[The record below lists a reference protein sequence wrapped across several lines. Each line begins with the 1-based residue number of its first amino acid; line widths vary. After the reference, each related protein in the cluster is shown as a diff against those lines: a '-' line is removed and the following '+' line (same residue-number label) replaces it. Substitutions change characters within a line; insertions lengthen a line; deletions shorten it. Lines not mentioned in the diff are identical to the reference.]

1 MPNLQPFRALRYAP
15 SAGDPA
21 ALISPP
27 YDVISPEQQ
36 ARLLARDPHNSIRLD
51 LPQELPGDPP
61 GARYRRAA
69 ETLAR
74 WREEGTLQRDP
85 RPSLYV
91 YELAYRD
98 PQGGAARVQRGV
110 FVELALEPFGPGG
123 GVLPHERTMGG
134 PKADRLALLRATGAN
149 LSPVVGLF
157 RSAGGATAALLDDL
171 TDGAPTSEACD
182 DDRVRHRLWVAD
194 TEAAAATAA
203 TRAWLAAARSGP
215 ITIADGHH
223 RYETALAYRAERPEA
238 DRVLMLL
245 FDVAATEL
253 TILPTHRLV
262 RGGPAGEALLAAA
275 AELFEVER
283 LTSPDELVA
292 RFSDGPARQR
302 LGLFSAG
309 RGAILY
315 PRRDALADR
324 LAGTASE
331 ALRWLDV
338 NVLAAAL
345 EAFLGIDAEATAA
358 GVVAYTKDPLEA
370 IAAVNG
376 GKADSAFLLDPTPAD
391 AVLAVAAAGE
401 LMPQKSTYFYP
412 KPATGL
418 VFALPGA

>member
-1 MPNLQPFRALRYAP
+1 VPNLQPFRALRYAP
-15 SAGDPA
+15 SAGDPT

-74 WREEGTLQRDP
+74 WREDGTLRRDSG
-85 RPSLYV
+85 PSLYV
-91 YELAYRD
+91 YEQAYRD

-182 DDRVRHRLWVAD
+182 DDGVRHRVWVVD

-203 TRAWLAAARSGP
+203 TQAWLASARSGP

-262 RGGPAGEALLAAA
+262 RGKPAGEALLAAA

-292 RFSDGPARQR
+292 RFSEGPARQR

-324 LAGTASE
+324 LAGPASE

-345 EAFLGIDAEATAA
+345 EAFLGIDAGATAA
-358 GVVAYTKDPLEA
+358 GAVAYTKDPLEA
-370 IAAVNG
+370 VAAVNG
-376 GKADSAFLLDPTPAD
+376 GKADSAFLLDPTPPD

>member
-203 TRAWLAAARSGP
+203 TQAWLAAARSGP

-262 RGGPAGEALLAAA
+262 RGRPAGEALLAAA

-345 EAFLGIDAEATAA
+345 
-358 GVVAYTKDPLEA
+358 
-370 IAAVNG
+370 
-376 GKADSAFLLDPTPAD
+376 
-391 AVLAVAAAGE
+391 
-401 LMPQKSTYFYP
+401 
-412 KPATGL
+412 
-418 VFALPGA
+418 